1 MSTRRKS
8 SNQPNYLKKVVALAI
23 TDEKFR
29 RALKTDHKK
38 AIDSKRAR
46 LKFDHTKLS
55 QRSHDVLA
63 SLTEEELDMLYS
75 IHQKAKKGGIK
86 PVEMF

>member
-1 MSTRRKS
+1 MKPLIQANKIRNFSGKS
-8 SNQPNYLKKVVALAI
+8 VSSCCSCLRSLLP
-23 TDEKFR
+23 
-29 RALKTDHKK
+29 
-38 AIDSKRAR
+38 R

-86 PVEMF
+86 HVEMF

>member
-1 MSTRRKS
+1 
-8 SNQPNYLKKVVALAI
+8 VALAI
-23 TDEKFR
+23 TDQKFR
-29 RALKTDHKK
+29 RALKDDHKK

-63 SLTEEELDMLYS
+63 SLTEEELDMLHS
-75 IHQKAKKGGIK
+75 IHQKAKKVVLSLLK
-86 PVEMF
+86 CSEMSMDLTSPF